1 MVSFPLRNKTFWTA
15 LAITVV
21 TFLAYCPALFNDFL
35 HWDDFVLVVGNPLIA
50 QAQGLQLK
58 GIFTSIVTRAYMPLT
73 ILSFGM
79 EHALFKL
86 NPFFYHLDNLVLHIG
101 TSLLIFWLGRR
112 LKFSL
117 RSSAIAALLFAIH
130 PMHVVSVA
138 TVSERKD
145 ALYAPLYLLAVHQYL
160 TFSETKKIRPYLW
173 SLFFCLLSMLAKPM
187 ALSLPLALLC
197 LDFIRERKLDL
208 RGQTDKL
215 PYFLIIA
222 PLAWI
227 TYTYHMRVPFNPTEG
242 PLIWIWSFVFYPV
255 KFLFPA
261 VLTPL
266 YTLPEPINLQNPYF
280 FLAIALFAA
289 AILAVLFF
297 RKNRLWIFACGFYI
311 ISIFYLL
318 RFNTAGD
325 TPVVADQYMYLASL
339 GFCIFIGFHVDRFM
353 ATTKKVRTITIT
365 ATLLVFSLLAAKTF
379 QQCGIWKDDLS
390 FLSAIERDNPN
401 YRMVHNL
408 LGHYYI
414 QRGQNE
420 LAIEQ
425 FNKALGFKK
434 EYDYWLYGNIGIAYV
449 GMGNTD
455 AAIKAYDRSLAMN
468 PECPE
473 TYMNRATVY
482 DELGQFDLAFSDY
495 SNAIKYNPQFAQAY
509 HNRAI
514 LYYRRG
520 EFARAVRDLTR
531 AIEIIPEF
539 LTAYYFR
546 GQIYSVM
553 GERDKAISDLDK
565 VLKLKPGYAA
575 AGPKKEALLKGN
587 GPLRPTLDIPPDTF
601 SQGPWKG
608 DQYKNYLSDKDYIY
622 QL

>member
-1 MVSFPLRNKTFWTA
+1 
-15 LAITVV
+15 
-21 TFLAYCPALFNDFL
+21 
-35 HWDDFVLVVGNPLIA
+35 
-50 QAQGLQLK
+50 
-58 GIFTSIVTRAYMPLT
+58 
-73 ILSFGM
+73 
-79 EHALFKL
+79 
-86 NPFFYHLDNLVLHIG
+86 
-101 TSLLIFWLGRR
+101 LIFWLSLR

-117 RSSAIAALLFAIH
+117 RVSAIAALLFAIH

-145 ALYAPLYLLAVHQYL
+145 ALYAPLYLLAMHQYL
-160 TFSETKKIRPYLW
+160 TFSETKKIRPYLF

-187 ALSLPLALLC
+187 ALSLPFALLL
-197 LDFIRERKLDL
+197 LDFIHARKLDL
-208 RGQTDKL
+208 KCLADKV
-215 PYFLIIA
+215 PFFLIIV
-222 PLAWI
+222 PLAWV
-227 TYTYHMRVPFNPTEG
+227 TYTFHMRVPFNPTEG

-266 YTLPEPINLQNPYF
+266 YTLPEPISILNPHF
-280 FLAIALFAA
+280 LLAIALFAA
-289 AILAVLFF
+289 AILAVFFF
-297 RKNRLWIFACGFYI
+297 RKNRLWIFASGFYT

-318 RFNTAGD
+318 RFNAAGD

-353 ATTKKVRTITIT
+353 ARSSKVRAITVA

-379 QQCGIWKDDLS
+379 QQCSVWKNDLS

-414 QRGQNE
+414 QRGQPE
-420 LAIEQ
+420 LAIGQ
-425 FNKALGFKK
+425 FNMALGYKK
-434 EYDYWLYGNIGIAYV
+434 EYDYWIYGNIGIAYV
-449 GMGNTD
+449 GMGKMNE
-455 AAIKAYDRSLAMN
+455 AIKAYDRSLAMN
-468 PECPE
+468 SECPE

-482 DELGQFDLAFSDY
+482 DETGQYDLAFSDY
-495 SNAIKYNPQFAQAY
+495 SSAIKYNPQFAQAY

-514 LYYRRG
+514 LYYRKG
-520 EFARAVRDLTR
+520 EFKRAAQDLMR
-531 AIEIIPEF
+531 AIEIIPDF

-546 GQIYSVM
+546 SQIYAVM
-553 GERDKAISDLDK
+553 GERDKALSDLDM

-575 AGPKKEALLKGN
+575 AEPKRAALLKST
-587 GPLRPTLDIPPDTF
+587 GPLHTTLDIPPDTF
-601 SQGPWKG
+601 TQGPWKG